1 MIKPINTLLLA
12 ASVAAAL
19 QLAGCI
25 DNNYDL
31 SDIDTTVRVNVNSL
45 TVPVNIDEIKLS
57 SIIDIEEGDKIQIVG
72 DHYALLETG
81 TFNSSAIN
89 VNPFSI
95 QAPSIRPSIT
105 EVSIPSIPNTGVTVT
120 NDVVLEVVLSPM
132 SDYHYSY
139 NNISEDI
146 VDIERLGLVWDF
158 NYAISLTAAGAQLPA
173 GIKLRDVVMQL
184 PKGLQGN
191 PSIGSYN
198 SETGEIRISEISD
211 ISKGTSL
218 HLSASSINLAKAGI
232 QFDYPT
238 HSIKIDGQTGLKAV
252 TLVIPASTINSGVTI
267 PSKLTLTSQP
277 TLSEFTVA
285 TFTGKV
291 KYAIENLDIAPVT
304 LNDLPDFLNQE
315 GTDIRV
321 ENPQIYISLTN
332 PFSTYGIEGKAGL
345 TLTAIRN
352 DGSAPVVCS
361 IDNGTFPLYANPRSN
376 YCLSP
381 TDPKS
386 YYPGFENSHHV
397 PYTSLSNILSGNGLP
412 TQIDIS
418 ITDPQIPQHRVSDF
432 RLGSYA
438 PIEGN
443 YTLYAPLA
451 LGEGSQIVYTDT
463 EDGWND
469 EDIDKVTVTE
479 LSVTA
484 SVSTNLPFN
493 VTLTGYPVDINGN
506 QINDV
511 EIDGADIKANAS
523 GQEVKIHITGTVTH
537 LDGIRFEARATA
549 PKNSQAL
556 SPSQEI
562 SLKNIRATVSGYYEK
577 EL

>member
-1 MIKPINTLLLA
+1 MIKPINTLALA
-12 ASVAAAL
+12 ASIAAAL
-19 QLAGCI
+19 QLTGCI

-57 SIIDIEEGDKIQIVG
+57 SIIDIEEGDKIQIVD

-81 TFNSSAIN
+81 TFSSSAIN
-89 VNPFSI
+89 VDKFSI
-95 QAPSIRPSIT
+95 QAPTVNPSVTEISLPSIGARINSDIT
-105 EVSIPSIPNTGVTVT
+105 
-120 NDVVLEVVLSPM
+120 LEVDLSPM
-132 SDYHYSY
+132 SAYQYSY
-139 NNISEDI
+139 DGISDDI
-146 VDIERLGLVWDF
+146 VDIERLGLKWSFDYNVT
-158 NYAISLTAAGAQLPA
+158 LTATGAQLPS
-173 GIKLRDVVMQL
+173 GIKLRNVVFQL
-184 PKGLQGN
+184 PKGIEGT
-191 PSIGSYN
+191 PSIGSYS
-198 SETGEIRISEISD
+198 SETGEILIPEISD
-211 ISKGTSL
+211 ISKGLSL
-218 HLSASSINLAKAGI
+218 HMTATAIDRKKAGI
-232 QFDYPT
+232 PFDYAT
-238 HSIKIDGQTGLKAV
+238 HSIEIDGQTGLKAV
-252 TLVIPASTINSGVTI
+252 TLVIPASAISTGKL
-267 PSKLTLTSQP
+267 PSRLTLTAQP
-277 TLSEFTVA
+277 ILGDFSVE

-291 KYAIENLDIAPVT
+291 KYNINNLDIAPVT

-321 ENPQIYISLTN
+321 DNPQIYISLTN
-332 PFSTYGIEGKAGL
+332 PFSTYGIHGEAGL
-345 TLTAIRN
+345 SLTAIRN

-361 IDNGTFPLYANPRSN
+361 IDNGTFQLTSQAKSN

-381 TDPKS
+381 KKPES
-386 YYPGFENSHHV
+386 YYPGFENSNPV

-412 TQIDIS
+412 AQINID
-418 ITDPQIPQHRVSDF
+418 ITDPHITSQHVSDF
-432 RLGSYA
+432 RLGNY
-438 PIEGN
+438 PPVEGS

-451 LGEGSQIVYTDT
+451 LGEGSQIVYSDT

-484 SVSTNLPFN
+484 KVSTNLPFN
-493 VTLTGYPVDINGN
+493 VRLTGYPIDINGN
-506 QINDV
+506 QINNV
-511 EIDGADIKANAS
+511 EIDGADINANAN

-562 SLKNIRATVSGYYEK
+562 KLNNIRATVSGYYEK

>member
-1 MIKPINTLLLA
+1 M
-12 ASVAAAL
+12 
-19 QLAGCI
+19 
-25 DNNYDL
+25 
-31 SDIDTTVRVNVNSL
+31 
-45 TVPVNIDEIKLS
+45 
-57 SIIDIEEGDKIQIVG
+57 
-72 DHYALLETG
+72 
-81 TFNSSAIN
+81 
-89 VNPFSI
+89 
-95 QAPSIRPSIT
+95 
-105 EVSIPSIPNTGVTVT
+105 
-120 NDVVLEVVLSPM
+120 
-132 SDYHYSY
+132 
-139 NNISEDI
+139 
-146 VDIERLGLVWDF
+146 
-158 NYAISLTAAGAQLPA
+158 
-173 GIKLRDVVMQL
+173 
-184 PKGLQGN
+184 
-191 PSIGSYN
+191 
-198 SETGEIRISEISD
+198 
-211 ISKGTSL
+211 
-218 HLSASSINLAKAGI
+218 
-232 QFDYPT
+232 
-238 HSIKIDGQTGLKAV
+238 
-252 TLVIPASTINSGVTI
+252 
-267 PSKLTLTSQP
+267 
-277 TLSEFTVA
+277 
-285 TFTGKV
+285 
-291 KYAIENLDIAPVT
+291 
-304 LNDLPDFLNQE
+304 
-315 GTDIRV
+315 
-321 ENPQIYISLTN
+321 
-332 PFSTYGIEGKAGL
+332 
-345 TLTAIRN
+345 
-352 DGSAPVVCS
+352 
-361 IDNGTFPLYANPRSN
+361 
-376 YCLSP
+376 
-381 TDPKS
+381 
-386 YYPGFENSHHV
+386 